1 MTSGVPDDLAVL
13 LQGLPTE
20 APDAS
25 LDGAADT
32 RLSLVTLCTGNAARS
47 VIAGAL
53 LAAALPDAA
62 VRTAGTH
69 VLEHQPMSIR
79 TRRAFEHLGLELPR
93 HRSHQL
99 TDADVAGADLIVA
112 MAAEHV
118 HYVRRHHPEGAD
130 RTATVWWLARHLPPG
145 PAPLGERL
153 ATLRLA
159 EVDPE
164 AQGDIPD
171 PAGGEDAVY
180 LTCAEDC
187 AAAAAA
193 LAARL

>member
-1 MTSGVPDDLAVL
+1 MPNDRRPLRL
-13 LQGLPTE
+13 LT
-20 APDAS
+20 
-25 LDGAADT
+25 
-32 RLSLVTLCTGNAARS
+32 VCTGNAARS

-53 LAAALPDAA
+53 LAEALPCAR
-62 VRTAGTH
+62 VVTAGTH
-69 VLEHQPMSIR
+69 VVEGQPMSVR
-79 TRRAFEHLGLELPR
+79 TRRAMEHVGLVVPD

-99 TDADVAGADLIVA
+99 TEADVAGADVVVA

-118 HYVRRHHPEGAD
+118 QYLRRWHPAAAG